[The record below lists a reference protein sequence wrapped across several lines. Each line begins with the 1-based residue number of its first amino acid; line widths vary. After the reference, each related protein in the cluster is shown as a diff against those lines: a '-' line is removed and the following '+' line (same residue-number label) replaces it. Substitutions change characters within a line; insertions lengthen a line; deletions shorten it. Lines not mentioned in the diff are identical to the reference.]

1 MKKVINYTFTRPP
14 KALARKTTRLDNIAL
29 VPASLLP
36 YKEAWQQIAN
46 RMPAGSVL
54 VCVPTTEGRQKET
67 FLSVA
72 RSLRDKGMS
81 VRAVAAE
88 YFCKRS
94 MQRSA

>member
-1 MKKVINYTFTRPP
+1 MTPQHDSYR
-14 KALARKTTRLDNIAL
+14 LARAPRALSRRSVKLDNIAL

-46 RMPAGSVL
+46 QLPKGSIL
-54 VCVPTTEGRQKET
+54 VCVPTTDGRQKET

-72 RSLRDKGMS
+72 RSLRNKGMS
-81 VRAVAAE
+81 VRAIAAE

-94 MQRSA
+94 MQR

>member
-1 MKKVINYTFTRPP
+1 MTPYRLTTPP
-14 KALARKTTRLDNIAL
+14 RSLRRSTIKLDNIAL

-46 RMPAGSVL
+46 QLPKGSIL
-54 VCVPTTEGRQKET
+54 VCVPTTDGKQKET

-72 RSLRDKGMS
+72 RSLRAKGMS

-94 MQRSA
+94 MQR